1 MRTRILKLINK
12 EFKLWFRAA
21 PPGMIV
27 LVVVIVIRM
36 FGGMQSME
44 WFFLDTMLRLRPEEP
59 LDERVVIVGIDI
71 EDIRL
76 SKQYPIPDRKIAELL
91 TKLQSYKPRAIGL
104 DLFKDVP
111 VKPGSDELARILREN
126 TNIIGIEKILPPGE
140 IPPHKSLL
148 SEQVGFVDLRFDVD
162 SKFRRY
168 FLHTSVNENPPE
180 NKFSLALQLIT
191 QYFYAEGI
199 ELGAGIKDPNALMIA
214 SKELP
219 RINNQNFGGYVNLKV
234 DGLYTL
240 INFRNSKKP
249 FRVVSMRDVIN
260 NNVNPKWFRNSI
272 ILIGNRNPSAGDI
285 FYSSAVPTLKLTG
298 QIYGIDYHAHAI
310 SDILSYAIDGRPML
324 SSWGDIQEYIWII
337 IWGLVPIF
345 LGRIT
350 QSVWENL
357 LSVGVA
363 GVVLIG
369 CGYMMLWVWGIWI
382 PIAPNF
388 LILAINAVGLS
399 AFAFYQHD
407 KFLRSQIA
415 ERQNTIAYTFDVIH
429 NGPLQTLA
437 YGLRHMRAKDIPYEK
452 LISQFEKLNYEIREL
467 SEYLKL
473 EALGDKEVLRLGS
486 GFILDL
492 NRPLHYL
499 LYEVYSSTLE
509 RKDFECFHTL
519 KVKIRNFDPIDDKN
533 LTTEQKCGICL
544 FLEEALCNVGKHA
557 KGVKRIQASGEYSG
571 KKYHLWVKDNGS
583 GIKSNLENKGTK
595 ASKILAKKLKG
606 NFRRESLSPK
616 GTICELSWKTNS

>member
-1 MRTRILKLINK
+1 MNRIWKRINK

-27 LVVVIVIRM
+27 LVVVVLLRM
-36 FGGMQSME
+36 VGGMQSME
-44 WFFLDTMLRLRPEEP
+44 WFFLDTMLRLRPVEQ
-59 LDERVVIVGIDI
+59 LDERVVIVGFDAKDI
-71 EDIRL
+71 QSIG
-76 SKQYPIPDRKIAELL
+76 QYPIPDEKIAELL
-91 TKLQSYKPRAIGL
+91 IKLQSYNPRAIGL
-104 DLFKDVP
+104 DLYKDVP
-111 VKPGSDELARILREN
+111 VKPGSDELARVLREN
-126 TNIIGIEKILPPGE
+126 TSIIGIEKILTPGE
-140 IPPHKSLL
+140 VPPHKSL
-148 SEQVGFVDLRFDVD
+148 SPEQVGFVDLRFDGD

-168 FLHTSVNENPPE
+168 FLHTYSDKNPLE
-180 NKFSLALQLIT
+180 DKSSLALQLIT
-191 QYFYAEGI
+191 RYFDAEGI
-199 ELGAGIKDPNALMIA
+199 ELGAGIKDQNALMIG

-219 RINNQNFGGYVNLKV
+219 RITNQNFGGYVDIHN
-234 DGLYTL
+234 DGLYSL

-249 FRVVSMRDVIN
+249 FRVVSLRDILN
-260 NNVNPKWFRNSI
+260 NNVNPKWLHDSI
-272 ILIGNRNPSAGDI
+272 ILVGNRNPSAGDI
-285 FYSSAVPTLKLTG
+285 FYSSAVPRLKLTG

-310 SDILSYAIDGRPML
+310 SEILSYVIDGRPML

-337 IWGLVPIF
+337 IWGLVPIV

-350 QSVWENL
+350 QSVWGNL

-363 GVVLIG
+363 VIVLIG
-369 CGYMMLWVWGIWI
+369 CGYLMLWLWGIWI
-382 PIAPNF
+382 PVAPNF
-388 LILAINAVGLS
+388 LILATNAVGLS

-415 ERQNTIAYTFDVIH
+415 ERQSTIAYTFDVIH

-437 YGLRHMRAKDIPYEK
+437 YGLRHMRAKDVPYEK
-452 LISQFEKLNYEIREL
+452 LISQFEKLNHEIREL

-473 EALGDKEVLRLGS
+473 EALGEKEVLRLGS

-492 NRPLHYL
+492 NRPLHDL

-509 RKDFECFHTL
+509 RKDFENFQTI

-533 LTTEQKCGICL
+533 LTREQKRGICL
-544 FLEEALCNVGKHA
+544 FLEEALCNIGKHA

-571 KKYHLWVKDNGS
+571 NKYYLWIKDNGS

-595 ASKILAKKLKG
+595 SSKLLAKQLKG

-616 GTICELSWKTNS
+616 GTICELSWKTNG

>member
-219 RINNQNFGGYVNLKV
+219 RINNQNFGGYVNVKV

-357 LSVGVA
+357 LSVGEA

-369 CGYMMLWVWGIWI
+369 
-382 PIAPNF
+382 
-388 LILAINAVGLS
+388 
-399 AFAFYQHD
+399 
-407 KFLRSQIA
+407 
-415 ERQNTIAYTFDVIH
+415 
-429 NGPLQTLA
+429 
-437 YGLRHMRAKDIPYEK
+437 
-452 LISQFEKLNYEIREL
+452 
-467 SEYLKL
+467 
-473 EALGDKEVLRLGS
+473 
-486 GFILDL
+486 
-492 NRPLHYL
+492 
-499 LYEVYSSTLE
+499 
-509 RKDFECFHTL
+509 
-519 KVKIRNFDPIDDKN
+519 
-533 LTTEQKCGICL
+533 
-544 FLEEALCNVGKHA
+544 
-557 KGVKRIQASGEYSG
+557 
-571 KKYHLWVKDNGS
+571 
-583 GIKSNLENKGTK
+583 
-595 ASKILAKKLKG
+595 
-606 NFRRESLSPK
+606 
-616 GTICELSWKTNS
+616 

>member
-148 SEQVGFVDLRFDVD
+148 SEQVGFVDLRFDGD

-191 QYFYAEGI
+191 QYFDAEGI

-219 RINNQNFGGYVNLKV
+219 RINNQNFGGYVNVKV

-260 NNVNPKWFRNSI
+260 NNDNPKRIRNSI
-272 ILIGNRNPSAGDI
+272 ILIGNRNPRAGDNI
-285 FYSSAVPTLKLTG
+285 NSSAVQTLKLKG

-310 SDILSYAIDGRPML
+310 SEILSYAIDGRPML

-437 YGLRHMRAKDIPYEK
+437 YGLRHMRSKDIPYEK

-473 EALGDKEVLRLGS
+473 EALGD
-486 GFILDL
+486 
-492 NRPLHYL
+492 
-499 LYEVYSSTLE
+499 
-509 RKDFECFHTL
+509 
-519 KVKIRNFDPIDDKN
+519 
-533 LTTEQKCGICL
+533 
-544 FLEEALCNVGKHA
+544 
-557 KGVKRIQASGEYSG
+557 
-571 KKYHLWVKDNGS
+571 
-583 GIKSNLENKGTK
+583 
-595 ASKILAKKLKG
+595 
-606 NFRRESLSPK
+606 
-616 GTICELSWKTNS
+616 